1 MRFEKITALYLV
13 KPYVVQMS
21 HLMKLCWFQGSG
33 ESLGHGPEQHLQED
47 QTSGGQAGRAL
58 PDPAGDRQR
67 SSQGRQAG
75 RAGMPIPVPLSALEL
90 YQPEQVLWQNPP
102 AR

>member
-1 MRFEKITALYLV
+1 
-13 KPYVVQMS
+13 
-21 HLMKLCWFQGSG
+21 MKLCSFQGSG

-47 QTSGGQAGRAL
+47 QTSSGQAGRTV
-58 PDPAGDRQR
+58 PNPAGDRQR
-67 SSQGRQAG
+67 SGQGCQAG
-75 RAGMPIPVPLSALEL
+75 RARMPIPVPLSTLEL